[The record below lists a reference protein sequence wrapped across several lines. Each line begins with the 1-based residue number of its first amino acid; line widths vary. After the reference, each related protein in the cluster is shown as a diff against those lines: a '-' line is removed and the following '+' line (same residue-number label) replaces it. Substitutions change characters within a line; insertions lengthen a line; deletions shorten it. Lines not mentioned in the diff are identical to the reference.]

1 MRSKPSRPPKAAT
14 LRNKRCIAPVMQN
27 FLSSMTGYARAAGNV
42 PGISFSVEVK
52 SVNARGLDIRMRTT
66 PGYDVLEAEIRRR
79 VGKALSRGS
88 VSVTLSVDRE
98 GEGGRVVINRPA
110 LDAVMEA
117 IKEIGELTNSPR
129 PTPDGIL
136 GLKGVLEQHEAPLS
150 VEAEEALQAAILA
163 AVDAA
168 LADLQKARQA
178 EGQHLATILSAQIDE
193 IASLREQASAHPGR
207 SRDAILARLKEQI
220 ADLMAAGLGMSE
232 DRLAQEALLLAT
244 KADICEELDR
254 LSAHIASAR
263 QLIAGGGPAGRK
275 LDFLSQEFNR
285 EANTLCSKS
294 NAVELTAIGLDLKA
308 VIDQFREQVQN
319 LE

>member
-1 MRSKPSRPPKAAT
+1 MAAP
-14 LRNKRCIAPVMQN
+14 LQ
-27 FLSSMTGYARAAGNV
+27 SMTGYGRAAGAV
-42 PGISFSVEVK
+42 AGISFSVEIK
-52 SVNARGLDIRMRTT
+52 SVNARGLDIRTRLS
-66 PGYDVLEAEIRRR
+66 PGYDRLEPDIRAL

-88 VSVTLSVDRE
+88 VTVTVNIDRE
-98 GEGGRVVINRPA
+98 SEGGRVVVNRQA
-110 LDAVMEA
+110 LGAVLAAIQELDDALP
-117 IKEIGELTNSPR
+117 GGGR

-136 GLKGVLEQHEAPLS
+136 ALKGVLEQHEAPLDP
-150 VEAEEALQAAILA
+150 EAEEAFESAIHTALET
-163 AVDAA
+163 A
-168 LADLQKARQA
+168 LAELKAARIA
-178 EGQHLATILSAQIDE
+178 EGARLGEILGAEIDE
-193 IASLREQASAHPGR
+193 IARLRDLAAEHPGR

-220 ADLMAAGLGMSE
+220 ADLVASGAGLSE

-244 KADICEELDR
+244 KADIREELDR
-254 LSAHIASAR
+254 LSAHVASAR
-263 QLIAGGGPAGRK
+263 ALLRAGGPAGRK